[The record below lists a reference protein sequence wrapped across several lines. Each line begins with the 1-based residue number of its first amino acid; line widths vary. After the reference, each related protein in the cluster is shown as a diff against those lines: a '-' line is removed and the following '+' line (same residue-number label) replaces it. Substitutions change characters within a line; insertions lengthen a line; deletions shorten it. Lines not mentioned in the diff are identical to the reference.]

1 MTRRARGRDGF
12 TLIELVLAVTLA
24 SIVMLGMSSLLLP
37 LVRSEVAAARGQ
49 TIQLNLAAALK
60 TADREISQASWLRTP
75 SAAGAPADRLEGC
88 QNASAPSSVAA
99 AAPLDPTRPMRW
111 FALCPADGR
120 LYYHT
125 GAGCLL
131 AYPYLCGSAPASVF
145 GGGTS
150 PQAQAS
156 FLRSSPY
163 TTVVDISLSMTSG
176 GTSGSLSS
184 AAAFA
189 GAAGTNQ

>member
-1 MTRRARGRDGF
+1 LVE
-12 TLIELVLAVTLA
+12 LILAVTLS
-24 SIVMLGMSSLLLP
+24 SIVILGMSSLLLP

-49 TIQLNLAAALK
+49 TVQLNLAAALK

-75 SAAGAPADRLEGC
+75 PAPGKPADRLEGC
-88 QNASAPSSVAA
+88 QNASAPTDVALA
-99 AAPLDPTRPMRW
+99 EPLDPAQPMRW
-111 FALCPADGR
+111 FALCPADGL

-125 GAGCLL
+125 GPGCPS
-131 AYPYLCGSAPASVF
+131 AYPYLCGSAPAAVF

-156 FLRSSPY
+156 FLRSSPF
-163 TTVVDISLSMTSG
+163 TTVVDIDLSMTSG
-176 GTSGSLSS
+176 GTSGSLSG